1 MITPWYQQ
9 KFHRRF
15 RKGSR
20 KGHGIHSPFMFDFI
34 TNIVENPHPFY
45 AFEDLGKTLKILYKS
60 KEAIKVPEWG
70 HIFGLKNAIYSEGTV
85 ARRTE
90 VAEKT
95 GELIF
100 RIINKFS
107 CRNIVHYGPT
117 LGINLLYLAKVNQ
130 KNRIQLIAQIKE
142 CSKVSNTILQ
152 KYSISDFVEKTEQ
165 LKYPNDKSID
175 LALIN
180 FPQSVIQ
187 TSQAIESVLPCCKEE
202 SIIVIRGINSN
213 KAMKNW
219 WNEFKSNQ
227 KKGITLDLN
236 IIGLY
241 FLRSDL
247 QNQHF
252 IY

>member
-9 KFHRRF
+9 NFHRRF

-34 TNIVENPHPFY
+34 TNIVENPHSFY
-45 AFEDLGKTLKILYKS
+45 AFEELGKSLKILYKY
-60 KEAIKVPEWG
+60 KEAIEVTEWG
-70 HIFGLKNAIYSEGTV
+70 LDFGLEKGIYPGGTV
-85 ARRTE
+85 AGRTE
-90 VAEKT
+90 LGEKA

-107 CRNIVHYGPT
+107 CRKIVHYGPT
-117 LGINLLYLAKVNQ
+117 LGINLLYLAKVDQ
-130 KNRIQLIAQIKE
+130 RNRIQLIAQKKE
-142 CSKVSNTILQ
+142 CRKISDPILQ
-152 KYSISDFVEKTEQ
+152 KNSISDFVEMSEQ
-165 LKYPNDKSID
+165 LKRPIDKSID

-180 FPQSVIQ
+180 FPQSATQ
-187 TSQAIESVLPCCKEE
+187 TSQAMESVLPHCKEG
-202 SIIVIRGINSN
+202 SIVVIRGINTN
-213 KAMKNW
+213 KTMANW
-219 WNEFKSNQ
+219 WKEFKSNQ
-227 KKGITLDLN
+227 KNGVTLDLN